1 MDHRARALLRAAPGH
16 QRQDGPWPGTGRPQ
30 HETPAPFLREPQT
43 KGMTMKT
50 TLSSKAA
57 AMALLALAL
66 PAHADGGEGT
76 DGGITPGLG
85 TLGAVVGWLWRLVS

>member
-1 MDHRARALLRAAPGH
+1 
-16 QRQDGPWPGTGRPQ
+16 
-30 HETPAPFLREPQT
+30 
-43 KGMTMKT
+43 MTMKT

>member
-1 MDHRARALLRAAPGH
+1 
-16 QRQDGPWPGTGRPQ
+16 
-30 HETPAPFLREPQT
+30 
-43 KGMTMKT
+43 MKT

-57 AMALLALAL
+57 AMALLAMALALAL
-66 PAHADGGEGT
+66 PAHADGGEAT